1 MTTPA
6 RGRNW
11 WVSDMWEYCYIR
23 TDLNQTIEGAL
34 EEMNRLG
41 SVGWEA
47 WHWSGACI
55 WFKRR
60 GR

>member
-1 MTTPA
+1 
-6 RGRNW
+6 
-11 WVSDMWEYCYIR
+11 MWEYCYIR